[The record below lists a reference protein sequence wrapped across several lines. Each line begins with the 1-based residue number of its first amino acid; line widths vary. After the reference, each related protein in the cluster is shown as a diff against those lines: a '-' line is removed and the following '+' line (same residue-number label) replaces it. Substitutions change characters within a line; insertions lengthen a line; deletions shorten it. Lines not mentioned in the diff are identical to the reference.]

1 MMGQTGAANNEHRS
15 GSLVVAPNVGTG
27 LQCQVNIQ
35 NKNKT
40 HEPKDK
46 PPSDDKDVRP
56 KISQD
61 HYRHI
66 HEQRDFT
73 LENLSLAGHT
83 DILDSCDQKIH
94 PEYAWQV
101 DEDIIQ
107 INKEIND
114 ELEK

>member
-1 MMGQTGAANNEHRS
+1 M
-15 GSLVVAPNVGTG
+15 
-27 LQCQVNIQ
+27 
-35 NKNKT
+35 
-40 HEPKDK
+40 
-46 PPSDDKDVRP
+46 RP

-83 DILDSCDQKIH
+83 DILDYSDLKVDL
-94 PEYAWQV
+94 EFDWQT

-107 INKEIND
+107 INKEINAEAD
-114 ELEK
+114 NCDSA

>member
-1 MMGQTGAANNEHRS
+1 
-15 GSLVVAPNVGTG
+15 
-27 LQCQVNIQ
+27 
-35 NKNKT
+35 
-40 HEPKDK
+40 
-46 PPSDDKDVRP
+46 VRP

-83 DILDSCDQKIH
+83 DILDCSDQKIH
-94 PEYAWQV
+94 AEYAWQV
-101 DEDIIQ
+101 EEDIIQ

-114 ELEK
+114 